1 MIIVGSER
9 GSAKELAAHLLNDRD
24 GNEHIAVHELR
35 GFVSGDLEGAFE
47 ESYAISRGTKCRKH
61 LFSVSLNPPSHEE
74 VDIQSFEDAIERVEH
89 VNGLTGQPRAIV
101 FHEKE
106 GRRHA
111 HAVWSRIDAG
121 TMTAKNLSHY
131 KLKLQAVSREL
142 YHEHEWRMP
151 EGLARKGHGD
161 PRNYSLA
168 EYQQAKRMEI
178 DPRDLK
184 GAIQDAYATS
194 DNAAAFAHA
203 LSERGYTLAK
213 GDRRGHVAVT
223 PEGEVL
229 SISRYV
235 GKKAK
240 DVRAK
245 LGDPNETLPGVD
257 EAKRDMAKD
266 MRKAFIRHA
275 KEAKAQRD
283 DAMDALRDRQS
294 AMIIQQQ
301 ADRKALE
308 EQHRTRWMTET
319 KARSERLNSGLKGLW
334 QWVTGKRAKIQKQN
348 QMEALQAQAR
358 DRRET
363 DKIVA
368 KQLAERR
375 EIEVRRQ
382 SLVEA
387 HNQTL
392 EDIRDD
398 QKRAREQLRAQQCHQ
413 RRSPPRDTPEL
424 DR

>member
-24 GNEHIAVHELR
+24 GNEHIEIYELR
-35 GFVSGDLEGAFE
+35 GFVSDDLEGAFE

-74 VDIQSFEDAIERVEH
+74 VDIQGFEDAIERVEQ
-89 VNGLTGQPRAIV
+89 VNGLMGQPRAVV
-101 FHEKE
+101 FHEKD

-111 HAVWSRIDAG
+111 HAVWSRIDAE

-131 KLKLQAVSREL
+131 KLKLQSVSREL

-151 EGLARKGHGD
+151 EGLARKGAGD

-184 GAIQDAYATS
+184 GAIQDAYAAS
-194 DNAAAFAHA
+194 DNAAAFANA

-245 LGDPNETLPGVD
+245 LGDPDETLPGVD
-257 EAKRDMAKD
+257 EAKRDMSKD
-266 MRKAFIRHA
+266 MRKAFIRHV
-275 KEAKAQRD
+275 KESKSRRD
-283 DAMDALRDRQS
+283 EAMDALRERQN
-294 AMIIQQQ
+294 AMIAQQQ
-301 ADRKALE
+301 ADRKALD
-308 EQHRTRWMTET
+308 EQQRTRWMTET

-334 QWVTGKRAKIQKQN
+334 QWVTGQRAKIQKQN
-348 QMEALQAQAR
+348 QMEALQAQER

-363 DKIVA
+363 DRIVA

-375 EIEVRRQ
+375 ETEARRQ
-382 SLVEA
+382 LARET
-387 HNQTL
+387 HNKTL
-392 EDIRDD
+392 KDLRDD
-398 QKRAREQLRAQQCHQ
+398 QKRAREQFRAQQGHQ
-413 RRSPPRDTPEL
+413 RGSTPRDASEL

>member
-24 GNEHIAVHELR
+24 GNEHIEIHELR
-35 GFVSGDLEGAFE
+35 GFVSDDLEGALE

-74 VDIQSFEDAIERVEH
+74 VDIQGFEDAIERVEQ

-101 FHEKE
+101 FHEKG

-111 HAVWSRIDAG
+111 HAVWSRIDG
-121 TMTAKNLSHY
+121 ETMTAKNLSHF
-131 KLKLQAVSREL
+131 KLKLQSVSRQL

-151 EGLARKGHGD
+151 DGLARKGAGD

-194 DNAAAFAHA
+194 DSAASFAYA

-245 LGDPNETLPGVD
+245 LGDPDETLPGVD

-275 KEAKAQRD
+275 KESKSQRD
-283 DAMDALRDRQS
+283 DAMNALSERQS
-294 AMIIQQQ
+294 AMIAQQQ
-301 ADRKALE
+301 ADRTALE
-308 EQHRTRWMTET
+308 EQHRIRWIAET

-334 QWVTGKRAKIQKQN
+334 QWVTGQRAKIQQQN
-348 QMEALQAQAR
+348 QMEALKAQER
-358 DRRET
+358 DRQET
-363 DKIVA
+363 DRIVA
-368 KQLAERR
+368 RQLAERR
-375 EIEVRRQ
+375 EMEARRQ
-382 SLVEA
+382 LAREI
-387 HNQTL
+387 HNKTL
-392 EDIRDD
+392 KDLRDD
-398 QKRAREQLRAQQCHQ
+398 QKRAREQLRAQQGHQ
-413 RRSPPRDTPEL
+413 RRSPSRDVPEL